1 MYNLYLIMKSKSEIK
16 ISSNRSLG
24 LVFFVVFLIVALW
37 PLKYEEDIRLW
48 SLVLSIIFFIL
59 GVLNSKLLTPL
70 NKLWFKFGI
79 FLGAIVSPIVI
90 GIVFFLVVTPI
101 GIFMR
106 FLGKDLLK
114 TIKVKNISTYWIKRD
129 KQDSRMKKQF

>member
-1 MYNLYLIMKSKSEIK
+1 MTADSKIK
-16 ISSNRSLG
+16 ISSNRSFG

-37 PLKYEEDIRLW
+37 PLKNEEDIRLW

-79 FLGAIVSPIVI
+79 LLGSIVSPIVM
-90 GIVFFLVVTPI
+90 GIVYFFVVTPM
-101 GIFMR
+101 GVFMR

-114 TIKVKNISTYWIKRD
+114 TSKVKSASTYWIKRD
-129 KQDSRMKKQF
+129 KQQSTMKKQF

>member
-1 MYNLYLIMKSKSEIK
+1 MTSNSKIN
-16 ISSNRSLG
+16 ISSNRNFG

-59 GVLNSKLLTPL
+59 GVINSKLLTPL

-79 FLGAIVSPIVI
+79 LLGSIVSPII
-90 GIVFFLVVTPI
+90 MGIVYFAVVTPT
-101 GIFMR
+101 GVLMR
-106 FLGKDLLK
+106 LLGKDLLRMS
-114 TIKVKNISTYWIKRD
+114 KVKNTSTYWIKRD
-129 KQDSRMKKQF
+129 KQKNTMKKQF

>member
-1 MYNLYLIMKSKSEIK
+1 MTSSSKIK
-16 ISSNRSLG
+16 ISSNRSFG
-24 LVFFVVFLIVALW
+24 LVFFVIFLIVALW
-37 PLKYEEDIRLW
+37 PLKSGEDIRLW

-59 GVLNSKLLTPL
+59 GIFNSKLLTPL

-79 FLGAIVSPIVI
+79 LLGSIVSPLIM
-90 GIVFFLVVTPI
+90 GIVYFSVVTPI
-101 GIFMR
+101 GLFMR

>member
-1 MYNLYLIMKSKSEIK
+1 MTSNSKIK
-16 ISSNRSLG
+16 ISSNRSFG

-59 GVLNSKLLTPL
+59 GILNSQLLTPL
-70 NKLWFKFGI
+70 NKLWFKFGM
-79 FLGAIVSPIVI
+79 FLGLIVSPIVM
-90 GIVFFLVVTPI
+90 GIVYFLVVTPI

-106 FLGKDLLK
+106 LLGKDLLK
-114 TIKVKNISTYWIKRD
+114 TSKAKNASTYWIKRIN
-129 KQDSRMKKQF
+129 KQSTMKKQF